1 MPYHQKLQTNILLVW
16 SLSTFIIVLK
26 RSIVVM
32 TLSSILNM
40 YQVSLESD
48 AIIFVEIHSSS
59 ELVLY
64 YIQTSMG

>member
-16 SLSTFIIVLK
+16 SLSTFIIALK

-48 AIIFVEIHSSS
+48 AILFVEIHSSS
-59 ELVLY
+59 ELILY
-64 YIQTSMG
+64 YIQISMG